1 MGQAI
6 SAIGTKLYH
15 STNGTSYTQL
25 ARIKDYPDLF
35 GDPNLVDTTDLED
48 TQQTNIPGTAT
59 SDTLTF
65 TCNYTKDSFESVNEL
80 AGDAGYYALQFS
92 DGSAFKWQGAHTMGI
107 PGHGVDEAPEFTI
120 NVVASTDRDFVSE
133 FTPAGA

>member
-25 ARIKDYPDLF
+25 ARIKDYGDLF

-59 SDTLTF
+59 SDTIQF
-65 TCNYTKDSFESVNEL
+65 TCNYTKDTFESVNEL
-80 AGDAGYYALQFS
+80 ANQAGYYALMFS
-92 DGSAFKWQGAHTMGI
+92 DGSAFTWQGSHTMGI

-120 NVVASTDRDFVSE
+120 NCVASTDRE
-133 FTPAGA
+133 FQPAFNPAGE